1 MDADVVKNCFL
12 DPITYSDNIID
23 DLKHKVI
30 YEFMN
35 LLVQVE
41 KGYKKG
47 VCKRCDEKS
56 LKVFPAL
63 GHSLGEFK
71 VVKEATCTQNG
82 EKEAICTVCGESI
95 KEGIPMLGHKYPDEW
110 TVENEAGF

>member
-41 KGYKKG
+41 KGYKPEYEHIL
-47 VCKRCDEKS
+47 DEIS
-56 LKVFPAL
+56 LLEVYEELDKKDFIL
-63 GHSLGEFK
+63 QYYL
-71 VVKEATCTQNG
+71 N
-82 EKEAICTVCGESI
+82 
-95 KEGIPMLGHKYPDEW
+95 L
-110 TVENEAGF
+110 